1 MNISIKIRQE
11 KFDVCISEETLTE
24 VKERIKKE
32 SIWKDIAVVLSI
44 IGVIVLL
51 YNVTY
56 ENKGFFMQGTVLIY
70 FLGIL
75 ALMKSYQYA
84 DRLHEDEAF
93 ARRLICDKKCE
104 EIEIQDGILKI
115 IFFDHGYMEK
125 LNVLLAVARQDIK
138 QPVFDLLDMVLY
150 IPNLEH
156 YRKEEEKETKI
167 C

>member
-1 MNISIKIRQE
+1 MNIPIKIKQE

-32 SIWKDIAVVLSI
+32 SVWKDIAVVLFI
-44 IGVIVLL
+44 IGLIVLL

-56 ENKGFFMQGTVLIY
+56 ENKGIFMLGTVLIY
-70 FLGIL
+70 FLGTL
-75 ALMKSYQYA
+75 AMMKSHQYA
-84 DRLHEDEAF
+84 DRLHEDAVF

-104 EIEIQDGILKI
+104 EIEIQDGVLKI

-150 IPNLEH
+150 IPN
-156 YRKEEEKETKI
+156 KEEEKETKI
-167 C
+167 CQQKR